1 MDEVMK
7 NDLTSKIY
15 FLEKDEE
22 RRKKMEANAL
32 LNKELMV
39 VIKKIF
45 EYYIDNRLNNRSDLV
60 ELKQIVYFV
69 VRTCKSQY
77 DEEDKFHRL
86 SGLINKLGK
95 KK

>member
-32 LNKELMV
+32 LNKE
-39 VIKKIF
+39 
-45 EYYIDNRLNNRSDLV
+45 
-60 ELKQIVYFV
+60 
-69 VRTCKSQY
+69 
-77 DEEDKFHRL
+77 
-86 SGLINKLGK
+86 
-95 KK
+95 

>member
-15 FLEKDEE
+15 FLEKNEE
-22 RRKKMEANAL
+22 KRKKMEANTL

-45 EYYIDNRLNNRSDLV
+45 EYYVDNKLNERSDLV
-60 ELKQIVYFV
+60 ELKRIVHFV

-77 DEEDKFHRL
+77 DAEDKFYRL
-86 SGLINKLGK
+86 SGLIDRIGK
-95 KK
+95 K